1 MSSFQK
7 NMKLPEPFTPENTTI
22 LMVDYS
28 AGFAN
33 IFRSHT
39 LHENMRAAYALAKTA
54 LGFDTGFVFNLGA
67 GQHPYPNL
75 MNALGDHPIIYRGG
89 EYNALANPK
98 VAEAV
103 SKTGRSHLA
112 IAGITTEG
120 CVLYTALGALRSG
133 YTVAIVEDATAGET
147 REAHDM
153 AIQRMIQAG
162 VIPTT
167 VLSFATEL
175 QADWAN
181 AKSAQAYFSM
191 IAEASPGLNLGI
203 QVEHANA
210 DTEQAKA
217 KTSAPSISASR

>member
-1 MSSFQK
+1 
-7 NMKLPEPFTPENTTI
+7 
-22 LMVDYS
+22 
-28 AGFAN
+28 
-33 IFRSHT
+33 
-39 LHENMRAAYALAKTA
+39 
-54 LGFDTGFVFNLGA
+54 
-67 GQHPYPNL
+67 
-75 MNALGDHPIIYRGG
+75 
-89 EYNALANPK
+89 
-98 VAEAV
+98 
-103 SKTGRSHLA
+103 
-112 IAGITTEG
+112 
-120 CVLYTALGALRSG
+120 
-133 YTVAIVEDATAGET
+133 VAIVEDATAGET